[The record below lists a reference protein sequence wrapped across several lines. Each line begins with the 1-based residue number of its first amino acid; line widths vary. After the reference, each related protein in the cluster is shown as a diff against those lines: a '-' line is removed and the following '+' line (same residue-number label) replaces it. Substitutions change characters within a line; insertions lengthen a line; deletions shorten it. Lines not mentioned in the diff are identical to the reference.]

1 MSASQVPMFLDAVNA
16 EIKVLNTFLHVSSKP
31 VVQTSFSEPLPI
43 LPHFSEEEEE
53 EVMPWRTHDSY
64 EEEGPFVAKVSTLEY
79 FEQVSTFNAAPFE
92 RGTDGMEPVMKKIS
106 TFDFFDAPLTPY
118 ANTTPLPMHCA
129 PKGFPVE
136 IPVAKVESEAV
147 DKISTYDF
155 FDAPLT
161 EPMHCSGCGL
171 ELTVRKVDS
180 EPPVESVSTFDSFE
194 GNGPSLDEPAMVNVS
209 TFDFFEDAPA
219 LLPLPLP
226 YGLPLVPCAELS
238 TISSTPEGPS
248 PHGERERAEL
258 TVPEKRSNAPLQLQ
272 GPEGKEQIH
281 WKVDARKLESQEK
294 QILSPEFELTLPGV
308 GPTPFRLMILAK
320 ETRGKGCRG
329 FLKAKGRGR
338 LFLKCGRSSLPES
351 DTALA
356 LCVTIGR
363 ESKVLKAHHFAEHSC
378 CPLQE
383 GKEDWDLLSV
393 VDQVSRHFE
402 VDVEVLRHE

>member
-1 MSASQVPMFLDAVNA
+1 
-16 EIKVLNTFLHVSSKP
+16 
-31 VVQTSFSEPLPI
+31 
-43 LPHFSEEEEE
+43 
-53 EVMPWRTHDSY
+53 
-64 EEEGPFVAKVSTLEY
+64 
-79 FEQVSTFNAAPFE
+79 
-92 RGTDGMEPVMKKIS
+92 MEPVMKKIS